1 MTPIDSPPLALQL
14 KSDFVPLTVIQ
25 LKNSDLKKIE
35 GQLAVTLKQVP
46 HYFSQTPVIIDVES
60 VRDIADLDMKGLCEL
75 LKKYKI
81 VPVGIKG
88 LPQAEKWRAEEQGL
102 MCLSSTTTIPKSP
115 TRAPKGTK
123 IMTQPIRSGTQIYAR
138 ESDLV
143 ILSSVNV
150 GAECMADGNI
160 HIYGPLRGRALAGVS
175 GNIHAHIFCKTVEA
189 ELIAIAGYYLVK
201 ENIVAPESSTGM
213 YHIFLKAE
221 QLHIEEI

>member
-1 MTPIDSPPLALQL
+1 MTHIDSPPLAMQL

-25 LKNSDLKKIE
+25 LKNPDLKKIE
-35 GQLAVTLKQVP
+35 GQLATTLKQVP
-46 HYFSQTPVIIDVES
+46 NYFSQTPVIIDAES
-60 VRDIADLDMKGLCEL
+60 VKNIKDLDMGGLCEL

-102 MCLSSTTTIPKSP
+102 MCLSSTTIPKSP
-115 TRAPKGTK
+115 ARAPKGTK
-123 IMTQPIRSGTQIYAR
+123 IISQPIRSGTQIYAR